1 MTRAQLTDEQI
12 EERFFKKKGG
22 RTATTRTAP
31 AESPAILPEV
41 EARIVAAQD
50 QALSVTETNEV
61 FAAGVDIGRLEAL
74 DFVATISTS
83 ALLSIF
89 ENVKKSKGWRLMRDP
104 RSGDG
109 RYFASLDE
117 FCEIKLGKSYRRFR
131 ELAANRVVIGQE
143 AFEQAERIGLRQ
155 VDYNAIKALPAPDQ
169 ELVRRAV
176 EDSKSRDDVLDL
188 LQELAA
194 RHGQEK
200 QALTKQ
206 VDELKA
212 EADATSQ
219 LLADKNKALDKAKAA
234 ARRIANA
241 PLEEQVAEELAEV
254 NKRFHTALAYV
265 RGDLRLGFQK
275 LFERESAGDA
285 EPGSHRQVMAGYVR
299 EIEHELAVLK
309 SDFFLLDLPT
319 QATE

>member
-1 MTRAQLTDEQI
+1 MS
-12 EERFFKKKGG
+12 
-22 RTATTRTAP
+22 RTANKKTAP

-50 QALSVTETNEV
+50 QALSVAETDEV
-61 FAAGVDIGRLEAL
+61 FAAGVDMGRIEAL
-74 DFVATISTS
+74 DFLAVTANTAMLAIY
-83 ALLSIF
+83 
-89 ENVKKSKGWRLMRDP
+89 EKVKKSKAWRHMSNP
-104 RSGDG
+104 QDG
-109 RYFASLDE
+109 RNGQFQSLEE
-117 FCEIKLGKSYRRFR
+117 FCEVKLGKSYRRLR
-131 ELAANRVVIGQE
+131 TLAEQRNLLGQE
-143 AFEQAERIGLRQ
+143 AFEQAERIGLRDK
-155 VDYNAIKALPAPDQ
+155 DYSAIKALPAPDQ

-176 EDSKSRDDVLDL
+176 EESQSRDEVLDL

-194 RHGQEK
+194 RHGQKEK
-200 QALTKQ
+200 ALTKRA
-206 VDELKA
+206 EEA
-212 EADATSQ
+212 EAEKTAVEQ
-219 LLADKNKALDKAKAA
+219 VLADKNKALDKAKAA

-241 PLEEQVAEELAEV
+241 PAEEQIAAELQELSA
-254 NKRFHTALAYV
+254 RFHTALAYV

-275 LFERESAGDA
+275 LFDREQAGDA